1 MLDPIPS
8 SWNARVYLEHAK
20 ESRELATRARER
32 GDEGMALRWER
43 QAEEWERLA
52 GIDRRRE
59 ARRDA
64 GRASRRRRDWTTP
77 GGSDDE

>member
-1 MLDPIPS
+1 MIS
-8 SWNARVYLEHAK
+8 NSAIYEEHAADCRRHA
-20 ESRELATRARER
+20 ERARAR
-32 GDEGMALRWER
+32 GDEGMALWWER

-64 GRASRRRRDWTTP
+64 GRAARRRRDWTP
-77 GGSDDE
+77 GGSDGK